1 MSLSGFKLFLQKI
14 KYYLELLV
22 ICFSSVFFILSN
34 ILFIKQS
41 YYYWSDYV
49 LLIYSFLFL
58 FLMIFH
64 SILPNKFPDIIR
76 ENFGMI
82 TNNGGKGILM
92 LIISVLYIKE
102 EIINKK
108 FHSLILFISGT
119 FLIVLEYVSPTVEI
133 NKKKNNTSRN
143 EKKKVKINQTDQ
155 MTIDEKLRRKY
166 IK

>member
-133 NKKKNNTSRN
+133 NKKKNNTRRN
-143 EKKKVKINQTDQ
+143 EKKKS
-155 MTIDEKLRRKY
+155 
-166 IK
+166 

>member
-133 NKKKNNTSRN
+133 NKKKNNTRRN

>member
-1 MSLSGFKLFLQKI
+1 
-14 KYYLELLV
+14 
-22 ICFSSVFFILSN
+22 
-34 ILFIKQS
+34 
-41 YYYWSDYV
+41 
-49 LLIYSFLFL
+49 
-58 FLMIFH
+58 
-64 SILPNKFPDIIR
+64 
-76 ENFGMI
+76 
-82 TNNGGKGILM
+82 M

-133 NKKKNNTSRN
+133 NKKKNNTRRN

>member
-76 ENFGMI
+76 ENFGII

-133 NKKKNNTSRN
+133 NKKKNNTRRN

>member
-133 NKKKNNTSRN
+133 NKKKNTRRN

>member
-108 FHSLILFISGT
+108 FS
-119 FLIVLEYVSPTVEI
+119 
-133 NKKKNNTSRN
+133 
-143 EKKKVKINQTDQ
+143 
-155 MTIDEKLRRKY
+155 
-166 IK
+166 